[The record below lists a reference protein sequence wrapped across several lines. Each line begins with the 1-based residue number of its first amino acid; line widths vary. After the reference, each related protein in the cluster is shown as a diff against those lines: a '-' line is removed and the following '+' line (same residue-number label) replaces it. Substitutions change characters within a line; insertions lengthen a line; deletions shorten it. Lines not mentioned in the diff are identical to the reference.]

1 MSAWRLAIDFGTS
14 NSTAAIQLEG
24 REPQAVRLT
33 DTGDVMP
40 SAVFADAGGLTVG
53 VEATRRMLLDPSAFE
68 RNPKRLVGQRVV
80 QLGGTDREVVDLVAA
95 VLRTVTQRAARVAG
109 GGRPVELTLTYP
121 AGYQRARRDVLVEAA
136 ERAGFPR
143 SAVGLLPEPVAAVA
157 RYAQHAPL
165 PPGGSHLCVVDIGG
179 GTADIAVLRVTG
191 DAVKPFEVVSTAG
204 RPDLGGGLFDLRLE
218 NIVLDAVRAGDNAE
232 VLAALESTAGLGARR
247 ALREQVAQAKHALS
261 ESESTTVPVVTSG
274 GSVTVTVTADE
285 FAEAIADDV
294 EQIAA
299 LTVEACSRAGLG
311 PTELATVYL
320 TGGASLVRPLQ
331 TSLARVVGQP
341 AATLDDPKLITC
353 LGALSPLGR
362 QLREPAI
369 APMAAPPA
377 APKPAPGPAPAPA
390 PAPAAAR
397 PAAPGPTHA
406 PSATETTGGIPAYT
420 AAAAASYQP
429 PPSYGTPAG
438 GPGGSGGPRKRR
450 TVLIGVL
457 AAALVLVGG
466 GIAVA
471 VSVLG
476 GGGDSP
482 SPTAEPDPTRTTPS
496 DEPSEDT
503 ACEASP
509 DLSDAECSLLND
521 VVAANWPVDP
531 ADCDTREEVFD
542 AQVAITCF
550 AFEDSTGFTP
560 LHINVYGYGD
570 IATMDDSFQ
579 TTIADEGLQGPQKLD
594 GAPGWGTW
602 NYEGNSEDAGQ
613 ILLQYSSTTDQSYV
627 AWTDLETRVEIWA
640 TADGNQLPE
649 LYQWWAS
656 A

>member
-1 MSAWRLAIDFGTS
+1 MSTWRLAIDFGTS
-14 NSTAAIQLEG
+14 NSTAAIQIDG
-24 REPQAVRLT
+24 REPQTVRLT
-33 DTGDVMP
+33 DGGDVMP
-40 SAVFADAGGLTVG
+40 SAVFVDAGGLTVG

-109 GGRPVELTLTYP
+109 GGRPSELTLTYP

-143 SAVGLLPEPVAAVA
+143 SAVGLLPEPVAAVS

-191 DAVKPFEVVSTAG
+191 DALRPFEVVSTAG

-218 NIVLDAVRAGDNAE
+218 NIVLDAVRAGGHAE

-274 GSVTVTVTADE
+274 GTATVTVTADE
-285 FAEAIADDV
+285 FADAIADDV
-294 EQIAA
+294 EQITA
-299 LTVEACSRAGLG
+299 LTIEACTRARLR

-369 APMAAPPA
+369 APMAAPA
-377 APKPAPGPAPAPA
+377 SVPAPAPA
-390 PAPAAAR
+390 PAPAPVAAPR
-397 PAAPGPTHA
+397 PAPAPA
-406 PSATETTGGIPAYT
+406 PSPTETTGGIPAV
-420 AAAAASYQP
+420 AYQA
-429 PPSYGTPAG
+429 PAPVMSGPG
-438 GPGGSGGPRKRR
+438 GPGGGRSADARKRR
-450 TVLIGVL
+450 TVLIGVV
-457 AAALVLVGG
+457 AASLVLVGG
-466 GIAVA
+466 GIAAA
-471 VSVLG
+471 VTILG
-476 GGGDSP
+476 GDDPNPQTSGD
-482 SPTAEPDPTRTTPS
+482 PDPTRDTPTG
-496 DEPSEDT
+496 DPVEDT
-503 ACEASP
+503 ACVDSP
-509 DLSDAECSLLND
+509 DLTDEECTLLND
-521 VVAANWPVDP
+521 AVVANAPLDP
-531 ADCDTREEVFD
+531 ADCEGIDPID
-542 AQVAITCF
+542 AQVAVTCF
-550 AFEDSTGFTP
+550 ALEDDTGFKP
-560 LHINVYGYGD
+560 RNVNVFGYGD
-570 IATMDDSFQ
+570 AETMDQAFQ
-579 TTIADEGLQGPQKLD
+579 DVIDTEGLTGPQTLD

-602 NYEGNSEDAGQ
+602 NYENATEDAGR
-613 ILLQYSSTTDQSYV
+613 LLLHYSEDSDTSYV
-627 AWTDLETRVEIWA
+627 AWTDTEALIEIWA
-640 TADGNQLPE
+640 AADENQLPE
-649 LYQWWAS
+649 LFDWWS
-656 A
+656 TS

>member
-1 MSAWRLAIDFGTS
+1 MSTWRLAIDFGTS
-14 NSTAAIQLEG
+14 NSTAAIQIDG
-24 REPQAVRLT
+24 REPQTVRLT
-33 DTGDVMP
+33 DGGDVMP
-40 SAVFADAGGLTVG
+40 SAVFVDAGGLTVG

-109 GGRPVELTLTYP
+109 GGRPSELTLTYP

-143 SAVGLLPEPVAAVA
+143 SAVGLLPEPVAAVS

-191 DAVKPFEVVSTAG
+191 DALRPFEVVSTAG

-218 NIVLDAVRAGDNAE
+218 NIVLDAVRAGGHAE

-274 GSVTVTVTADE
+274 GTATVTVTAGE

-294 EQIAA
+294 EQITA
-299 LTVEACSRAGLG
+299 LTVEACSRARLE

-369 APMAAPPA
+369 APMAAPA
-377 APKPAPGPAPAPA
+377 ARATPAPAPA
-390 PAPAAAR
+390 PAPVAPH
-397 PAAPGPTHA
+397 PAPAPA
-406 PSATETTGGIPAYT
+406 PSPTETTGGIPAVPYY
-420 AAAAASYQP
+420 A
-429 PPSYGTPAG
+429 PAPATS
-438 GPGGSGGPRKRR
+438 GPGGSGGGPAADSRKRR
-450 TVLIGVL
+450 TVLIGVV

-466 GIAVA
+466 GIAAA
-471 VSVLG
+471 VTILG
-476 GGGDSP
+476 GGD
-482 SPTAEPDPTRTTPS
+482 DPTSQTSSDPEPTRETPT
-496 DEPSEDT
+496 DEPVEDT
-503 ACEASP
+503 DCVDSP
-509 DLSDAECSLLND
+509 DLTGEECTLLND
-521 VVAANWPVDP
+521 AVAANAPLDP
-531 ADCDTREEVFD
+531 ADCEGLADPLG
-542 AQVAITCF
+542 AQVAITCYPADDPSADF
-550 AFEDSTGFTP
+550 IP
-560 LHINVYGYGD
+560 KNVNVYGYGD
-570 IATMDDSFQ
+570 PETMDDVFQ
-579 TTIADEGLQGPQKLD
+579 DVIDTEGLTGPQKLD
-594 GAPGWGTW
+594 GAPGWSTW
-602 NYEGNSEDAGQ
+602 NYENEADDAGRILLHYSED
-613 ILLQYSSTTDQSYV
+613 SDTSYV
-627 AWTDLETRVEIWA
+627 AWTDTEALIEIWA
-640 TADGNQLPE
+640 SADENQLPE
-649 LYQWWAS
+649 LYQWWATS
-656 A
+656 